1 MCIKY
6 LISKIFL
13 QVLTSE
19 HCKASALQ
27 ATAALFFVIIA
38 PQAWGVSNM
47 GNVHLS
53 PAAPGVSGEFNL
65 GFGGAE
71 GNTEKMAFSL
81 DAHIDRITHRHTT
94 VLLFGGVY
102 GESDQVKD
110 SEEMFLHVRHIRP
123 LTSVLSWD
131 NFAQVESNT
140 FTRLSYRALIGSGAR
155 WQLFASSQDDSN
167 SENKTF
173 LGLGAFIE
181 RERLEEGSSSYVK
194 ETDATRGNLYFI
206 TQFRV
211 NPQSVIKS
219 SSYWQPE
226 LEQLSDARALQDFT
240 LEVAMANRVDLALSL
255 KIKHDTEPPAGV
267 EHTDITYQTGVSV
280 KF

>member
-1 MCIKY
+1 MRIKY
-6 LISKIFL
+6 FTSQTFLLVMTSKHCRTSL
-13 QVLTSE
+13 RQV
-19 HCKASALQ
+19 
-27 ATAALFFVIIA
+27 TAVLFFIISA
-38 PQAWGVSNM
+38 PLAWGVSNM

-81 DAHIDRITHRHTT
+81 DAHIDRVTHRHTT

-102 GESDQVKD
+102 GESDRIKD
-110 SEEMFLHVRHIRP
+110 TEEMFLHVRHIRP
-123 LTSVLSWD
+123 QTSVLSWD

-155 WQLFASSQDDSN
+155 WQVFGSNQADSN

-181 RERLEEGSSSYVK
+181 REKLEALGNAYVK
-194 ETDATRGNLYFI
+194 ETDATRGNMYFI

-211 NPQSVIKS
+211 SPQSLIKS
-219 SSYWQPE
+219 STYWQPD

-240 LEVAMANRVDLALSL
+240 LEVAMANRVNLALSL
-255 KIKHDTEPPAGV
+255 KIKHDTKPPAGV
-267 EHTDITYQTGVSV
+267 EHTDVTYQTGVSV

>member
-6 LISKIFL
+6 FISKTFL
-13 QVLTSE
+13 QVLTRE
-19 HCKASALQ
+19 HCRTSALQ
-27 ATAALFFVIIA
+27 LTAALFFVLIA
-38 PQAWGVSNM
+38 PLAWGVSNM

-53 PAAPGVSGEFNL
+53 PATPGVSGELNL

-71 GNTEKMAFSL
+71 GNTEKMSFSL
-81 DAHIDRITHRHTT
+81 DAHIDRVTHRHTT
-94 VLLFGGVY
+94 VVLVGGVY

-110 SEEMFLHVRHIRP
+110 TEEVFFHVRHIRP
-123 LTSVLSWD
+123 QTSVLSWD

-140 FTRLSYRALIGSGAR
+140 FTRLNYRALIGSGAR
-155 WQLFASSQDDSN
+155 WQLFGSSQADSN
-167 SENKTF
+167 SGNKTF

-181 RERLEEGSSSYVK
+181 REKLEAGSDAYVK
-194 ETDATRGNLYFI
+194 ETDATRGNMYFI

-211 NPQSVIKS
+211 NTQSMIKS
-219 SSYWQPE
+219 STYWQPD

-240 LEVAMANRVDLALSL
+240 LEIAMANRVNLALSL